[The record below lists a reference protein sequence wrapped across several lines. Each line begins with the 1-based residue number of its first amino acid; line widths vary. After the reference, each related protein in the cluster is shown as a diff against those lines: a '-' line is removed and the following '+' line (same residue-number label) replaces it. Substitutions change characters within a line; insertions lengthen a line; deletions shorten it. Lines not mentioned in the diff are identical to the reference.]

1 MESKQKEQIIIVVT
15 VAALV
20 LMFIGISYAFFT
32 STNNERSGSSIVAVG
47 GKMLIE
53 YADKTDALSLTK
65 QNIEPSNDILIDKTF
80 TLTGINT
87 VTAGDG
93 LTMPFAISLEYQNT
107 FQNYE
112 LRYFIKRMDEN
123 ENIVANI
130 IDIYGDGA
138 VAEDWGF
145 PDSVLNYNYGPIE
158 NWSGNT
164 YTQEIAT
171 GYFKPSSD
179 KQTVT
184 FNLKMMFPDK
194 GYNQNYNKGAIFNG
208 KIVINST
215 KVPSVTGQIA
225 SYLVKL
231 DKEENSLEN
240 DNTID
245 SNLRYVGANPNNY
258 VSFNNELWRIVGN
271 FNVYNNETNQNEIL
285 TKIVSSNSIGTYA
298 WDSNGIAEWN
308 QASLMSFLNKKYMNA
323 FTTSG
328 LSASIANIRW
338 NLGSFKL
345 DKEPTNLSLYNAE
358 RGTDHITNPSD
369 GVERQ
374 DYWDGK
380 IGILYASDILYSENN
395 DDAWLPNDNYWTL
408 TSFYNEEEEGILCKE
423 CIPNP
428 LESNNVYPT
437 LYLKSGV
444 KIESGTGTKDDPYIL
459 TYDDKPSSSKISDY
473 IASLDKTL
481 EGLEI
486 DDTND
491 KNLRYVGE
499 NPANYIGF
507 NQEMWQIIGTFNV
520 YNSETNQ
527 NEVLTKII
535 RYDSEGSYAWY
546 TSETTV
552 NDGNG
557 VNEWSQAD
565 LMTKLN
571 TDYLGISTTNS
582 LISPH
587 VSKEMGTIQTKY
599 IDKIAKVRWNLG
611 GIDIPEMSTSSNNN
625 TNSINPILL
634 TSHENNTIKKT
645 YEAKLLETNNKY
657 STLNIYNA
665 ERGTAHVT
673 NPTDGVERQDYWDGK
688 VALMYPSDYGYASI
702 NTECRSDI
710 TSTNCQ
716 YSNWLYKSYNT
727 WTLSSSVN
735 DSSCVISLGGSV
747 YPLTSSSQNDV
758 FPVVYLKSDVLVTGG
773 MGTKSSPYLI
783 DGDTYVPKI
792 IEK

>member
-1 MESKQKEQIIIVVT
+1 MERKQKEQIIIVVT
-15 VAALV
+15 IIALV

-53 YADKTDALSLTK
+53 YADKTDVLSLTK

-87 VTAGDG
+87 VTADDV

-112 LRYFIKRMDEN
+112 LIYFIKRMDEN

-130 IDIYGDGA
+130 IGS
-138 VAEDWGF
+138 ESKESNF
-145 PDSVLNYNYGPIE
+145 PNYYFGQIE

-164 YTQEIAT
+164 HTQEIAN

-184 FNLKMMFPDK
+184 FNLKMMFPDT
-194 GYNQNYNKGAIFNG
+194 GRNQNYNKGAIFNG

-215 KVPSVTGQIA
+215 KLPSVTVQIA
-225 SYLVKL
+225 SYLDKL
-231 DKEENSLEN
+231 DKEKNSLKN

-245 SNLRYVGANPNNY
+245 SNLRYVGENPNNY

-271 FNVYNNETNQNEIL
+271 FNVYNTETNQNEIL

-380 IGILYASDILYSENN
+380 IGLLYASDIFYSENN
-395 DDAWLPNDNYWTL
+395 DDAWLPNDDYWTL
-408 TSFYNEEEEGILCKE
+408 TSFYNEEEEGILCKG

-428 LESNNVYPT
+428 SESHEVYPS

-444 KIESGTGTKDDPYIL
+444 KIESGTGTYDDPYIL
-459 TYDDKPSSSKISDY
+459 TYESSGTETPSSSKISDY

-499 NPANYIGF
+499 NPDNYIGF
-507 NQEMWQIIGTFNV
+507 NQEMWRIIGTFNV
-520 YNSETNQ
+520 YNPETNQ

-535 RYDSEGSYAWY
+535 RYNSIGSYAWD
-546 TSETTV
+546 TSETTI
-552 NDGNG
+552 NNGYG

-582 LISPH
+582 LIAPYE
-587 VSKEMGTIQTKY
+587 VSIDSNSIQTKY

-611 GIDIPEMSTSSNNN
+611 GIDIPEMAPSSNNN

-634 TSHENNTIKKT
+634 TTHENNTSKKT

-665 ERGTAHVT
+665 ERGTTHVT

-702 NTECRSDI
+702 NTECRLDI

-716 YSNWLYKSYNT
+716 YSNWLYKRYNT
-727 WTLSSSVN
+727 WTLSSNVNYPMAVASVRYN
-735 DSSCVISLGGSV
+735 GAAEINPSSAKYAV
-747 YPLTSSSQNDV
+747 Y
-758 FPVVYLKSDVLVTGG
+758 PVVYLRSDVLVTGG

-783 DGDTYVPKI
+783 DGDTFVYVN
-792 IEK
+792 